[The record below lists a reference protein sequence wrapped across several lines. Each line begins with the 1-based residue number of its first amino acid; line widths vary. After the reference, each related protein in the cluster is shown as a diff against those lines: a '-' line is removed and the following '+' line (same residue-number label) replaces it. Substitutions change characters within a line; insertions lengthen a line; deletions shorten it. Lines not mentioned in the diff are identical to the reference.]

1 MEDTGI
7 KPNETP
13 LDVVLADMVHVGKH
27 GVYIFEGLNEK
38 KPRNKAN
45 IPGETTVKEKD
56 AIFTT
61 GDSKWYPWG
70 KNNKFP
76 QEVMKDA
83 RKSNVLK
90 RGIKT
95 LSRVHYGTGP
105 IYYTLDPADKTDPN
119 SKGEPVMRRLYIPE
133 IEDWM
138 ENANVMSNQMGV
150 ILDLETFHNAW
161 TEYYWNKS
169 PRVAG
174 AEITH
179 YKRQKAVYCR
189 HGVQDTSGNINEVH
203 LSSKWPR
210 PVETEIITIPIYNPK
225 RADKKYALYHRYE
238 SMDEGIY
245 YELAEWDT
253 VRQNGW
259 LEVSYTVPMIKK
271 AIFKNQAT
279 LKYHVQIPHDYFDK
293 NTINWAGLS
302 IESRKKI
309 KDDLIEALEK
319 YLADVENSGKS
330 IVTFTYLD
338 QLGNSTGI
346 TITAIDN
353 KLKDGAY
360 LPDATA
366 GNAETLFA
374 LGINPGIVGLGV
386 PGSRDSKGSGSY
398 VREELWKMQAL
409 ICNERY
415 VSLEPLRHVSKMNE
429 WSKRYNGGKLI
440 HWAYGDI
447 STVETMNQNKQG
459 RKDIVQGEPGAEGN

>member
-1 MEDTGI
+1 MAHNGVNKVGPDQI
-7 KPNETP
+7 LK
-13 LDVVLADMVHVGKH
+13 DMVRVGKH
-27 GVYIFEGLNEK
+27 GIFIFKEPEA
-38 KPRNKAN
+38 KAEIAN
-45 IPGETTVKEKD
+45 ETTVKEKD
-56 AIFTT
+56 SKVFT
-61 GDSKWYPWG
+61 GDNRWYPWG
-70 KNNKFP
+70 PNNLFP
-76 QEVMKDA
+76 QDVMKDA

-95 LSRVHYGTGP
+95 LARVHYGTGP
-105 IYYTLDPADKTDPN
+105 IYYTLEV
-119 SKGEPVMRRLYIPE
+119 SKEGENAGEPTMRRLYIPQ

-138 ENANVMSNQMGV
+138 EEANVQGNQMGL
-150 ILDLETFHNAW
+150 ILDLETFHNGW

-169 PRVAG
+169 PKLEG

-189 HGVQDTSGNINEVH
+189 HGIQDSAGNINEVY
-203 LSSKWPR
+203 LSSKWPK
-210 PVETEIITIPIYNPK
+210 PMDTEVIKLNYFSPK
-225 RADKKYALYHRYE
+225 RSDKKYCLYHRYE

-279 LKYHVQIPHDYFDK
+279 LKYHVEIPNDYFDK
-293 NTINWAGLS
+293 NCINWAGLS
-302 IESRKKI
+302 DEDKNKI
-309 KDDLIEALEK
+309 KDDLIDGLET

-330 IVTFTYLD
+330 VVTFTYING
-338 QLGNSTGI
+338 LGNEAGI
-346 TITAIDN
+346 KITAIDN

-415 VSLEPLRHVSKMNE
+415 VSLEPLRHVSKMNRWAE
-429 WSKRYNGGKLI
+429 RFNGGKKI

-447 STVETMNQNKQG
+447 STVETMNENKQG
-459 RKDIVQGEPGAEGN
+459 RKDIVQGEPGAAKD